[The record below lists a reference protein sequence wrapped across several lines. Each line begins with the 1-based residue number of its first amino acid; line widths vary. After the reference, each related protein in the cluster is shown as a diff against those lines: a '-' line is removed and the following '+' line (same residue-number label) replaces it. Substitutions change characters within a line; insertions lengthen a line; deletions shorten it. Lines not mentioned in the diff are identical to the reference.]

1 VKNRFLLKD
10 DTRVRRS
17 LDFDQEDILSDLTEK
32 KGTSLFLGKYTL
44 KEVLLVLSKKNFL
57 KDAKKRNLWPLNYA
71 MDSSQ
76 YPLQRFQIFY
86 KERKNK
92 NIIVDLKIKE
102 GTLQS
107 TKNTPKDFPDGRY
120 KFLILEWLTLQNPKQ
135 VFYGE
140 RMPLPG
146 QNHPGLNLGKKVIE
160 VFSYLARISQLDGLI
175 AFPAYFH
182 NALLFSRYFRFLR
195 PEKEAEVR
203 RIRKVFRNISFRELA
218 WIVHLNCLK
227 SENHNVYEWEAE
239 EQIFPLNKS
248 LKRYF
253 ESKTYR
259 ERVKEIRQSL
269 DYLIDWE
276 CYKQKQHP

>member
-1 VKNRFLLKD
+1 MKNRFLQKD
-10 DTRVRRS
+10 DARNRSS
-17 LDFDQEDILSDLTEK
+17 LDFNQEDVLSDLTGK
-32 KGTSLFLGKYTL
+32 KGTLLFLGKYTL
-44 KEVLLVLSKKNFL
+44 KEVLLVLSRRNFL
-57 KDAKKRNLWPLNYA
+57 KDAKKRNLWPLAYA

-76 YPLQRFQIFY
+76 FPLQRFQIFY
-86 KERKNK
+86 EEESNK

-107 TKNTPKDFPDGRY
+107 NKNVPKDFPKGHF
-120 KFLILEWLTLQNPKQ
+120 KFLILEWLTLQNPIQ
-135 VFYGE
+135 DFSRE

-146 QNHPGLNLGKKVIE
+146 QNHPGLNLGKKVVD
-160 VFSYLARISQLDGLI
+160 VFAYLARISQLDGLI

-218 WIVHLNCLK
+218 WIVHLSCLK
-227 SENHNVYEWEAE
+227 AKDHKVYEWEAE
-239 EQIFPLNKS
+239 EQIYPLNKS

-253 ESKTYR
+253 ESKSYR
-259 ERVKEIRQSL
+259 DRVREIRQSL
-269 DYLIDWE
+269 SYSIDWK
-276 CYKQKQHP
+276 CYQQKQHP